1 MRFDIIIGNPP
12 YGVAANMA
20 VKFLNKSCEL
30 SDDVRMVLPASFQ
43 RDSVMNRIDL
53 EAELIQDIRLP
64 DETFPRDITTVR
76 QRWVKTGTPREKITI
91 YKTHPDFQFIKYKDK
106 DQATLFIGGA
116 GAGPSGKVKTEGYDH
131 YMPGHHYIVCSDEV
145 RDRFIALQP
154 KLITRSRVCGCLP
167 GLGKH
172 DIIKIYMESYGQE

>member
-1 MRFDIIIGNPP
+1 MRFDFIIGNPP

-20 VKFLNKSCEL
+20 VKFLNKSAEL

-43 RDSVMNRIDL
+43 RDSVMNRIDANMQL
-53 EAELIQDIRLP
+53 DYDIKLP
-64 DETFPRDITTVR
+64 NDTFPRDITTVR
-76 QRWVKTGTPREKITI
+76 QRWIRGDGPRELITI
-91 YKTHPDFQFIKYKDK
+91 YKEHPDFRFIRYEEK

-131 YMPGHHYIVCSDEV
+131 YKPGHHYLICSEEV
-145 RDRFIALQP
+145 KQRFIELQP
-154 KLITRSRVCGCLP
+154 ALIKQSRVCGCLP

-172 DIIKIYMESYGQE
+172 DIIKVYIEHYGN